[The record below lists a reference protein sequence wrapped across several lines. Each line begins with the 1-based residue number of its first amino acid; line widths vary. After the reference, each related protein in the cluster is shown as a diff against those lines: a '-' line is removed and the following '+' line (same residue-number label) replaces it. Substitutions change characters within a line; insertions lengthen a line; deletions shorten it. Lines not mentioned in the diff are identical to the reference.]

1 MLTSHFQ
8 ALVGTAQIA
17 PRWKTCAGAANSH
30 FGLSV
35 GNMFIH
41 EYFGPE
47 AKVDVSIV
55 YNDSYTPCNEVVGG
69 YTGFTMSVRLSV
81 DKSYVV
87 R

>member
-1 MLTSHFQ
+1 
-8 ALVGTAQIA
+8 LVGTAQIA

-55 YNDSYTPCNEVVGG
+55 YNDS
-69 YTGFTMSVRLSV
+69 SLSCKFDLV
-81 DKSYVV
+81 LYFSHLSIYFFIQLLRHFDVENQ
-87 R
+87 